1 MKRFCIFEFGIS
13 VWSSQNRKTLSVA
26 LWAIFIA
33 LCHHA
38 EAQPRRIG
46 VLLALPR
53 SAISDRLDAFEEGLR
68 KLGYA
73 ERKNI
78 VLEYRHADGQFE
90 IIFYRPILKFLRT

>member
-1 MKRFCIFEFGIS
+1 MKWVETRESFGKTTSANILALAFC
-13 VWSSQNRKTLSVA
+13 A
-26 LWAIFIA
+26 LLFA
-33 LCHHA
+33 LCVQVQ
-38 EAQPRRIG
+38 AQQPPRIG

>member
-1 MKRFCIFEFGIS
+1 MKWVETRESFGKTTRANVLGLTFC
-13 VWSSQNRKTLSVA
+13 A
-26 LWAIFIA
+26 LLFA
-33 LCHHA
+33 LCVQA
-38 EAQPRRIG
+38 EAQQPPRIG

-90 IIFYRPILKFLRT
+90 IISPQRILP